1 MMKIG
6 VMPDSFRVPFKESI
20 ILARDLGA
28 DGVQPYI
35 AKREISPLLSKS
47 ERKAVAKFIRDN
59 GLEISAVC
67 ADFGSA
73 FYSKEDNE
81 AEIQR
86 MISMLDEAV
95 DMGANIATTHIGH
108 IPDDETSPIYVNTI
122 KTIRKISHYAEDI
135 GVTFATET
143 GPEKAYILKGI
154 LDKANAKA
162 AKVNLDPA
170 NFVMCCSQDP
180 VEAVHVLKDYIV
192 HTHAKDG
199 TWSGTPTTGER
210 PLGEGNVP
218 FIEYLAAL
226 RDIGYDGYLTIERE
240 CGENPIADIKKAYD
254 YLRSLL
260 KKLY

>member
-1 MMKIG
+1 MISCWLSIVGHLALDSMHG
-6 VMPDSFRVPFKESI
+6 VEDVLPLD
-20 ILARDLGA
+20 A
-28 DGVQPYI
+28 DGQALLLAGLVQ
-35 AKREISPLLSKS
+35 
-47 ERKAVAKFIRDN
+47 D
-59 GLEISAVC
+59 
-67 ADFGSA
+67 
-73 FYSKEDNE
+73 
-81 AEIQR
+81 
-86 MISMLDEAV
+86 
-95 DMGANIATTHIGH
+95 IGH